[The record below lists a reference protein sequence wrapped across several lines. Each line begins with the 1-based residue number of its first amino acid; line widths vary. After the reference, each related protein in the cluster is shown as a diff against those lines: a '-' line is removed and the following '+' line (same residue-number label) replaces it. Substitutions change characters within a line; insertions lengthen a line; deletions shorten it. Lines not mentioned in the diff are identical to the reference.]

1 MVRNKEGKVKRLIWF
16 MVLIGWIGSSRA
28 ADQEDPAKSATC
40 GVWKTMTAIDQ
51 TRSGGSLRRTWVHG
65 YLIGLVAMNARYS
78 VAIAD
83 LWPGSLT
90 VESVVAEIDVSC
102 RTLPED
108 AMLPVVIMDMANKAR
123 KKF

>member
-1 MVRNKEGKVKRLIWF
+1 MKRLILII
-16 MVLIGWIGSSRA
+16 VLVGWMCSAWA
-28 ADQEDPAKSATC
+28 ADEDDPAKTATC
-40 GVWKTMTAIDQ
+40 RVWKTMTGIDQ
-51 TRSGGSLRRTWVHG
+51 SRSGGSLRRTWVHG

-78 VAIAD
+78 VAITD

-102 RTLPED
+102 RSLPED
-108 AMLPVVIMDMANKAR
+108 AMLPVMIMDMASKAR